1 MIRQFVRA
9 GKRGMSTSTAK
20 KVVVVDGSRTPFA
33 LASTYVVLGSLDDVV
48 VLGKLSSLVHTNT
61 SYDQPHT
68 HTDTTRI
75 IWHTI

>member
-1 MIRQFVRA
+1 
-9 GKRGMSTSTAK
+9 MSTSTAK

-68 HTDTTRI
+68 HT
-75 IWHTI
+75 HTQILQGLYGIRFRSSRN